1 MQRLY
6 YKLPH
11 RCTIKSRCA
20 ALFSLFAWSIKA
32 RWLQSFFP
40 LLTVVANMDDREAF
54 NCESFCFLQVD
65 RIIFCVF
72 LEVDYK
78 IFKKK
83 MGEFFPLGR
92 YSNQVPSD
100 FKKKKKCRKNAGVGI
115 FSSFQSQILKCELSL
130 KISCTLRL

>member
-1 MQRLY
+1 
-6 YKLPH
+6 
-11 RCTIKSRCA
+11 
-20 ALFSLFAWSIKA
+20 
-32 RWLQSFFP
+32 
-40 LLTVVANMDDREAF
+40 MDDREAF

-100 FKKKKKCRKNAGVGI
+100 FKKKKNAEKMQELA
-115 FSSFQSQILKCELSL
+115 SFLLSKAKYWNVNFL
-130 KISCTLRL
+130 